1 MCVCVCVGGCGK
13 GVPLHGLKARRVGMA
28 CGQCFEL
35 RQRQM

>member
-1 MCVCVCVGGCGK
+1 MCVGVERGV

-28 CGQCFEL
+28 CGQCFGL